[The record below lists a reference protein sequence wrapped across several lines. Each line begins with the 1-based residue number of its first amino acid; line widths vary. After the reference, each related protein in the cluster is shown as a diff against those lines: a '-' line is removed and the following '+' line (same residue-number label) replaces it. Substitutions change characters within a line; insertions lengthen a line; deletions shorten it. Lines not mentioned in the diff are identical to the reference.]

1 MSFVAIVMGS
11 ASDMEVMVQAEAE
24 LQSFGIAFRT
34 AVRSA
39 HRQPKA
45 LEEFIA
51 SCEADGVSVYICAAG
66 MSAALP
72 GVVAASTTK
81 PVIGVPIGGRSLG
94 GLDALLSVAQ
104 MPPGIPVACVAVNG
118 ARNAAILAVEIL
130 ALADP
135 ELLDRLKTF
144 REGQAEVK

>member
-11 ASDMEVMVQAEAE
+11 SSDSEVMAQAEAE
-24 LQSFGIAFRT
+24 LNNFGVPFRV

-45 LEEFIA
+45 LLEFIA
-51 SCEADGVSVYICAAG
+51 TCERDGVGVYICGAG

-72 GVVAASTTK
+72 GVVASATFK
-81 PVIGVPIGGRSLG
+81 PVIGVPIKGRALA
-94 GLDALLSVAQ
+94 GLDALLSVSQ

-130 ALADP
+130 ALADT
-135 ELLDRLKTF
+135 ELAGKLADF
-144 REGQAEVK
+144 RGGLSEVT